1 MTLTHTSFTS
11 PLGKVCVAAN
21 EQALCGVWFA
31 NTHRMPEWMVG
42 AASAPAASH
51 KASNIQTR
59 LLDEATRQLQAYLAV
74 ELKVFDLPL
83 DMTWGTPFQQAVWR
97 QLMTIPYG
105 HTCTYA
111 DVARAIGKPLAVRAV
126 GTAIG
131 RNPLSVMVPCHR
143 VLGSNGQLGGY
154 SGGLDRK
161 RALLAMEQANTD

>member
-1 MTLTHTSFTS
+1 MLPIHQASFLS

-21 EQALCGVWFA
+21 AHALCGVWFA
-31 NTHRMPEWMVG
+31 DSQRMPDWILT
-42 AASAPAASH
+42 SPIAPSH
-51 KASNIQTR
+51 RALTSQTR
-59 LLDEATRQLQAYLAV
+59 LLNEATRQLQAYWAG
-74 ELKVFDLPL
+74 ERKGFDLPL

-97 QLMTIPYG
+97 QLLTIPYG

-111 DVARAIGKPLAVRAV
+111 DVARAMGKPRAVRAV

-131 RNPLSVMVPCHR
+131 RNPLSVIVPCHR

-161 RALLAMEQANTD
+161 RALLALEQANAD

>member
-1 MTLTHTSFTS
+1 MLPIHQVSFLS

-21 EQALCGVWFA
+21 AHALCGVWFA
-31 NTHRMPEWMVG
+31 DSQRMPDWILT
-42 AASAPAASH
+42 SPIAPSH
-51 KASNIQTR
+51 KASTSQTR
-59 LLDEATRQLQAYLAV
+59 LLNESTRQLQAYW
-74 ELKVFDLPL
+74 EGERKGFDLPL

-97 QLMTIPYG
+97 QLLTIPYG

-111 DVARAIGKPLAVRAV
+111 DVARAMGKPRAVRAV

-143 VLGSNGQLGGY
+143 VLGAQGQLGGY

-161 RALLAMEQANTD
+161 RTLLALEQ